1 MYGAWDSIHSKRHGP
16 GMMGTEVRSIS
27 EVKISGLFGY
37 VDHDVEF
44 NKESP
49 ITIISGPNGI
59 GKTHFLRLLHALIS
73 LDLEILASVEFREI
87 EVRFSDKFV
96 LKSSPHLENG
106 ELAGFHLWVKR
117 PLARKFQEIIVP
129 YPGGTDAPDHPEW
142 AIRLPDGSWFD
153 TRLDRVMPRE
163 NARRY
168 GLRTGSPLSLVTSNA
183 SMVEAYE
190 GANSILVDTQRLD
203 VVPVNSNRVH
213 RPASSGPGAT
223 VRRIRLYID
232 QVAAQLAEAR
242 RRSLNESLDAD
253 QSFAAR
259 ALKKAR
265 GTINEKDLKE
275 RYQRIA
281 DQHAE
286 LHASGL
292 SVRAV
297 DVRFPEEKTNPTER
311 RILNLFLDDWERKL
325 RPLLPIHEK
334 LKALRRIVDTKFIGK
349 EMLLSPKGQIR
360 FRSKVNGRPVAVHA
374 LSSGE
379 QHLLAVFSML
389 LFSARSGSLV
399 LIDEPEISMH
409 AAWKHSFLADIS
421 EVAKLSELQIVLAT
435 HSSAIING
443 NWDLVREI
451 KAPLIPDSD
460 SEITEVDADEELEG
474 EV

>member
-1 MYGAWDSIHSKRHGP
+1 
-16 GMMGTEVRSIS
+16 MGTDVRSIS
-27 EVKISGLFGY
+27 EVRISGLFGY
-37 VDHDVEF
+37 VDHNVEF
-44 NKESP
+44 TKEYP

-87 EVRFSDKFV
+87 EVHFSDKFA
-96 LKSSPHLENG
+96 LKCSPHTEAG
-106 ELAGFHLWVKR
+106 ELAGFHLSVKR
-117 PLARKFQEIIVP
+117 PLARKFQGIIIP
-129 YPGGTDAPDHPEW
+129 HPPRRTDAPDSPEW

-153 TRLDRVMPRE
+153 MRLDRVMPPE

-168 GLRTGSPLSLVTSNA
+168 GLRTVSPLSLVRSNA
-183 SMVEAYE
+183 SMVEVYQD
-190 GANSILVDTQRLD
+190 ANSILVDTQRLD
-203 VVPVNSNRVH
+203 VVPINSSKIH
-213 RPASSGPGAT
+213 RPASSGTGAT

-232 QVAAQLAEAR
+232 QVAAQLEEAR

-259 ALKKAR
+259 VLQKAR
-265 GTINEKDLKE
+265 TTINEKDLKE

-292 SVRAV
+292 SVRPV

-325 RPLLPIHEK
+325 KPLLPIHEK
-334 LKALRRIVDTKFIGK
+334 LKSLRRIVDTKFIGK
-349 EMLLSPKGQIR
+349 EMFLSPKGQIR
-360 FRSKVNGRPVAVHA
+360 FRSKINGRPVAVHA

-421 EVAKLSELQIVLAT
+421 QVAKLSDLQIVLAT

-451 KAPLIPDSD
+451 EAPLIPESE
-460 SEITEVDADEELEG
+460 SEITEVETDEDLEG

>member
-1 MYGAWDSIHSKRHGP
+1 MQAHAP
-16 GMMGTEVRSIS
+16 GWGTEMRSIS

-37 VDHDVEF
+37 VDHNVEF
-44 NKESP
+44 AKESP

-73 LDLEILASVEFREI
+73 LDFETLASVEFREI

-96 LKSSPHLENG
+96 LKISPHAEKG
-106 ELAGFHLWVKR
+106 ELAGFHLSVKR
-117 PLARKFQEIIVP
+117 PLARKFQEVILP
-129 YPGGTDAPDHPEW
+129 HPRHMDSTDGPEW

-153 TRLDRVMPRE
+153 TRLDRVMSRE
-163 NARRY
+163 TARRW
-168 GLRTGSPLSLVTSNA
+168 GLRSTSHYSLVQDNA
-183 SMVEAYE
+183 SMVEIYKS
-190 GANSILVDTQRLD
+190 ANSILVDTQRLD
-203 VVPVNSNRVH
+203 MVPIHSGRGQ
-213 RPASSGPGAT
+213 RQAASGAGAT
-223 VRRIRLYID
+223 LRRIRLYID
-232 QVAAQLAEAR
+232 QVAGQLEEAR
-242 RRSLNESLDAD
+242 HRSLNESLDAD

-259 ALKKAR
+259 VLKKAR
-265 GTINEKDLKE
+265 TTINEKDLKE

-292 SVRAV
+292 SVRPV

-325 RPLLPIHEK
+325 QPLLPIHEK
-334 LKALRRIVDTKFIGK
+334 LKSLRRIVETKFIGK
-349 EMLLSPKGQIR
+349 EMYLSPKGQIR
-360 FRSKVNGRPVAVHA
+360 FRSKINGRPVAVHA

-409 AAWKHSFLADIS
+409 AAWKHSFLDDIS
-421 EVAKLSELQIVLAT
+421 EVARLSELQIVLAT

-451 KAPLIPDSD
+451 EAPRIP
-460 SEITEVDADEELEG
+460 EEKLAELEADDDLDG